1 MAVTSRA
8 EQKFIRM
15 GKWLDRIILN
25 IERIQDVLKYSDP
38 QMVDY
43 DMLRTQIM
51 EQYRLLRLLKDV
63 QFNKTRID
71 GVDVIKTRYIN

>member
-1 MAVTSRA
+1 VAVTSRA